1 MDDAQFAELAARI
14 SNDTGPYAAHLYRLE
29 RDRFGWNRLTL

>member
-14 SNDTGPYAAHLYRLE
+14 SDDTGPYTAHFIAWSN
-29 RDRFGWNRLTL
+29 RFGWNRLTL